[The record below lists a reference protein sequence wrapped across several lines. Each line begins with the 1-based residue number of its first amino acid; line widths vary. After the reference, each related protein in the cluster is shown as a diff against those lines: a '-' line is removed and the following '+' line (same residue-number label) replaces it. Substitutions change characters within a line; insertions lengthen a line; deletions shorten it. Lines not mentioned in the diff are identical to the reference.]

1 MQDTKFKKILF
12 FGLGGAGQRHL
23 RIVNNIFK
31 KKYKFFAY
39 RQKNTTPFLDKKF
52 KPNYKKKI
60 STTYNLEIIKNL
72 NNCIKLNPDYI
83 IISTPT
89 SIRYKIIKK
98 FRQKKITFLIEKP
111 LCSNLKE
118 YFLIKNHIKKNK
130 QKLHVLFQRR
140 HHPHNLL
147 INKIIRKKLIGKILL
162 SRFDVSSF
170 MPNWHRYE
178 NYRKLY
184 AAKKKLGGGVLLTES
199 HEFDLC
205 HWFFGNP
212 IKFSGKIFK
221 NKSFKL
227 DVESEAMFFLHYK
240 NFLAQFKLNFL
251 DKNIKRLISIY
262 GTKGEILSDQ
272 INGTL
277 KVNFYGKRKKIMQKL
292 NIDGDYMFKKQIKN
306 IFNNSSKA
314 FFSRSIDTD
323 KSIILIIEDIKK
335 MNNV

>member
-1 MQDTKFKKILF
+1 M
-12 FGLGGAGQRHL
+12 
-23 RIVNNIFK
+23 V
-31 KKYKFFAY
+31 
-39 RQKNTTPFLDKKF
+39 
-52 KPNYKKKI
+52 
-60 STTYNLEIIKNL
+60 
-72 NNCIKLNPDYI
+72 
-83 IISTPT
+83 
-89 SIRYKIIKK
+89 
-98 FRQKKITFLIEKP
+98 EKP
-111 LCSNLKE
+111 LCSNLNE
-118 YFLIKNHIKKNK
+118 YFLIKNHIKKNN

-140 HHPHNLL
+140 YHPHNLL
-147 INKIIRKKLIGKILL
+147 IKSIIRKKSIGEILL

-184 AAKKKLGGGVLLTES
+184 AAKNKLGGGVLLTES

-212 IKFSGKIFK
+212 IKFNGKIFK

-227 DVESEAMFFLHYK
+227 DVENEAMFFLHYK
-240 NFLAQFKLNFL
+240 NFSAKFKLNFL

-272 INGTL
+272 IDGTL
-277 KVNFYGKRKKIMQKL
+277 KVNFYGKRKKIMQKI

-306 IFNNSSKA
+306 IFNNSSK
-314 FFSRSIDTD
+314 FPPPRSIDID
-323 KSIILIIEDIKK
+323 ENIISIIEKIKK